1 MATRIGRRALNV
13 NVTLM
18 VVRIVRVRHHVNA
31 SSAIWARFAI
41 DALSDITD
49 FRIVHR
55 AIVIKRVV
63 WTGIVIKRRD
73 SACAA
78 RATQENGVTSAI
90 VDITL

>member
-31 SSAIWARFAI
+31 NSAIWARFVI
-41 DALSDITD
+41 DALRDITD

-55 AIVIKRVV
+55 AIVTKRVV

-73 SACAA
+73 SACVA
-78 RATQENGVTSAI
+78 RATREKDVTNAI
-90 VDITL
+90 VDIML